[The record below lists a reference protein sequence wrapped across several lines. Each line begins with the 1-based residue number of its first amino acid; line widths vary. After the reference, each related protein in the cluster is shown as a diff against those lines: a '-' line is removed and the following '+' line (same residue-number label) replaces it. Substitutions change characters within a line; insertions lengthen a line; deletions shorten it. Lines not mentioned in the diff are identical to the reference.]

1 MDAGKIDYIVYTG
14 KTDIESIT
22 NYISLHHHA
31 ILLGITVL
39 TSLDTTNA
47 LADVIAGRYNQFNTE
62 LVDINHLRKEKLKLN
77 FCKMHSC
84 GNDYIFF
91 NNMDDYITCPES
103 LAINFSDRHYGIG
116 GDGIVMIEKS
126 DIADA
131 KVRVFNRDG
140 SDGGMAAN
148 PVRGVAKY
156 LYDNNLVSSD
166 KIKIETCSGVREL
179 AVNCF
184 NGVASSVSINLGK
197 PSFNGKDV
205 SASFDG
211 EVINKNITIEGNS
224 YDITLVNVGNSH
236 CVIFCDK
243 VDEIDLEALG
253 QSLIYS
259 GKFPA
264 GIFLECVRV
273 VNNVTLKMRV
283 WEKVNGET
291 WACGTAAA
299 AVASAAIANG
309 YCLKNEII
317 TVKLKGGDLFVKCN
331 ENGEIELDGTVK
343 ESYKGIIEI

>member
-1 MDAGKIDYIVYTG
+1 
-14 KTDIESIT
+14 
-22 NYISLHHHA
+22 
-31 ILLGITVL
+31 L

-62 LVDINHLRKEKLKLN
+62 LVDINNLRKEKLKLE

-91 NNMDDYITCPES
+91 NNMDDRITCPES

-148 PVRGVAKY
+148 PIRGVAKY
-156 LYDNNLVSSD
+156 LYDNKLVSSENVT
-166 KIKIETCSGVREL
+166 IETCSGVKKL
-179 AVNCF
+179 KVNPF
-184 NGVASSVSINLGK
+184 NGVASSVSVNLGK
-197 PSFNGKDV
+197 PT
-205 SASFDG
+205 FDG
-211 EVINKNITIEGNS
+211 KQIPSKFEGDVINKTVSLDGKNYN
-224 YDITLVNVGNSH
+224 ITLVNVGNPH
-236 CVIFCDK
+236 CVVFCDK
-243 VDEIDLEALG
+243 VDDMDMETLG
-253 QSLIYS
+253 QALI
-259 GKFPA
+259 GTGNFPQ

-273 VNNVTLKMRV
+273 VNNVTVKMRV
-283 WEKVNGET
+283 WEKINGET

-299 AVASAAIANG
+299 ATAVAAIVNG
-309 YCLKNEII
+309 FCSQNEII
-317 TVKLKGGDLFVKCN
+317 TVKLKGGDLFVKYN

-343 ESYKGIIEI
+343 ESFNGIIEI